1 MKIKIL
7 VLFLFFTVSA
17 TFAGENS
24 GSFTQ
29 ADRERLYRLEI
40 RMEENMKTIDAK
52 FEASNTKFAAI
63 QDQLNGL
70 QNQIIGMQSQI
81 NNLFYVVLT
90 LLAAILGSIG
100 YSLWD
105 RIKANAPIKESI
117 EDVKAKNI
125 RLTNL
130 LKEFAEKNAD
140 FKAVFDRAALL

>member
-7 VLFLFFTVSA
+7 VLFLFFIVSA
-17 TFAGENS
+17 TFAGESS

-52 FEASNTKFAAI
+52 FDLVDKRFDAMQNQI
-63 QDQLNGL
+63 NGL
-70 QNQIIGMQSQI
+70 QNQI

-90 LLAAILGSIG
+90 LLAAIFGSFG

>member
-7 VLFLFFTVSA
+7 VLFLFFTVLA
-17 TFAGENS
+17 TFAGESS

-40 RMEENMKTIDAK
+40 IMEENMKTIDAK
-52 FEASNTKFAAI
+52 LDLVDKRFDAMQNQI
-63 QDQLNGL
+63 NGL
-70 QNQIIGMQSQI
+70 QNQI

-90 LLAAILGSIG
+90 LLAAILGSFG

-140 FKAVFDRAALL
+140 FKAVFDRAAIL